1 MRIKKRK
8 KWLAAIVLAPIS
20 LFIFLL
26 ALLYLPPVQNWIVK
40 KIASYASEKTG
51 LEISIDHVSLSFPLD
66 LKLEQVM
73 MLRPN
78 DSLPQR
84 RDTVAEV
91 KELMVNVQLLPLL
104 MKEVEVD
111 YLTFKGLKANTMNYI
126 GDLQI
131 KGNLERLHVVA
142 HGVNLK
148 NSTAL
153 LNQAEV
159 QGGFLD
165 IALNDTMPKDTTKEK
180 TIWKINIDKLDLQR
194 TALRLHM
201 PGDTMVV
208 GAEMVKAAI
217 LGTSI
222 DLLKNEY
229 KVRQIA
235 WQGG

>member
-131 KGNLERLHVVA
+131 RV
-142 HGVNLK
+142 
-148 NSTAL
+148 
-153 LNQAEV
+153 
-159 QGGFLD
+159 
-165 IALNDTMPKDTTKEK
+165 I
-180 TIWKINIDKLDLQR
+180 
-194 TALRLHM
+194 
-201 PGDTMVV
+201 
-208 GAEMVKAAI
+208 
-217 LGTSI
+217 
-222 DLLKNEY
+222 
-229 KVRQIA
+229 
-235 WQGG
+235 

>member
-111 YLTFKGLKANTMNYI
+111 YLTFKGLKANT
-126 GDLQI
+126 
-131 KGNLERLHVVA
+131 
-142 HGVNLK
+142 
-148 NSTAL
+148 
-153 LNQAEV
+153 
-159 QGGFLD
+159 
-165 IALNDTMPKDTTKEK
+165 
-180 TIWKINIDKLDLQR
+180 
-194 TALRLHM
+194 
-201 PGDTMVV
+201 
-208 GAEMVKAAI
+208 
-217 LGTSI
+217 
-222 DLLKNEY
+222 
-229 KVRQIA
+229 
-235 WQGG
+235 